1 MKKIILIVF
10 LLSSLCSFSKNLPKY
25 KASNGIT
32 YSIGSE
38 IIMGE
43 ASGENDYYVYMWIT
57 SALAK
62 GGGIKG
68 RAYNGL
74 PVTIKKIRRFK
85 SKNAEKV
92 LFLVGGG
99 NITNYTLDIENAIA
113 SCEIKDCIE
122 KVNKVEVVRDAE
134 SKYDELKKLKEL
146 LDSGAITQNEFEKE
160 KKKILNGK

>member
-1 MKKIILIVF
+1 
-10 LLSSLCSFSKNLPKY
+10 
-25 KASNGIT
+25 
-32 YSIGSE
+32 
-38 IIMGE
+38 
-43 ASGENDYYVYMWIT
+43 
-57 SALAK
+57 LAK